1 MTKSANLYAAC
12 ASDYIS
18 EVPVSSSGYDITDQS
33 VPFYQIVMSGY
44 KNYSIPSVNLS
55 YDTDFCLLKAMETG
69 SSLTFDFNAQNFEDT
84 AGTPIESVY
93 NSNYNDWIGLAAEQ
107 SKILND
113 VYQKTGN
120 HCIVGHSSLAE
131 NVYCTSFE
139 NGTSVAVNYSDQDFV
154 FEGQNVPAKGYCL
167 FSTEK

>member
-1 MTKSANLYAAC
+1 MKVIKKDGTLEEYNEQKIIDACNKAARR
-12 ASDYIS
+12 AMVELTEKDY
-18 EVPVSSSGYDITDQS
+18 T
-33 VPFYQIVMSGY
+33 
-44 KNYSIPSVNLS
+44 
-55 YDTDFCLLKAMETG
+55 
-69 SSLTFDFNAQNFEDT
+69 
-84 AGTPIESVY
+84 
-93 NSNYNDWIGLAAEQ
+93 
-107 SKILND
+107 KILND